1 MATLPFDL
9 SQLNLSN
16 FLDNPS
22 FDLQEHFDNTQLLK
36 NAVASGDI
44 TNEEYNLLSGYDT
57 TQTMPAIFNIPGTK
71 MLNQG
76 LGSLGYNL
84 IQSMFGNQPFSEI
97 PGDVYRN
104 IKGVRKLPPNLLNKY
119 NQIMYQGLQTA
130 GQEALGQTQPQI
142 QAQQAAS
149 QATQQGN
156 YQAPTMTS
164 QQIVQEAKDTGGTVN
179 PFEVTQAAQNERPRP
194 RPRPRPH
201 HSLAKGG
208 IVSINDLIRRM

>member
-194 RPRPRPH
+194 RPRAH
-201 HSLAKGG
+201 HSFAKGG
-208 IVSINDLIRRM
+208 IVSINDLIMRM

>member
-194 RPRPRPH
+194 RPRPH

>member
-1 MATLPFDL
+1 
-9 SQLNLSN
+9 
-16 FLDNPS
+16 
-22 FDLQEHFDNTQLLK
+22 
-36 NAVASGDI
+36 
-44 TNEEYNLLSGYDT
+44 
-57 TQTMPAIFNIPGTK
+57 
-71 MLNQG
+71 
-76 LGSLGYNL
+76 
-84 IQSMFGNQPFSEI
+84 
-97 PGDVYRN
+97 
-104 IKGVRKLPPNLLNKY
+104 
-119 NQIMYQGLQTA
+119 MYQGLQTA

-194 RPRPRPH
+194 RPRPH